1 MKNIPYHVE
10 RQEQAVVTLKIALE
24 RCIQEGL
31 STMDIIQNIRLWVM
45 MKKGVK
51 DVQH

>member
-1 MKNIPYHVE
+1 MKGMPMYRSRQIQSVE
-10 RQEQAVVTLKIALE
+10 GLKIALE

-31 STMDIIQNIRLWVM
+31 STMDIVQEVKLWVM
-45 MKKGVK
+45 NRKGVK

>member
-1 MKNIPYHVE
+1 MRGTLYHIE
-10 RQEQAVVTLKIALE
+10 GQKQAVETLRIALE

>member
-1 MKNIPYHVE
+1 MKGISYYEE

-31 STMDIIQNIRLWVM
+31 STMDIIQTIRLWVM
-45 MKKGVK
+45 KKKEVK